1 MIMRLKKALAGLLA
15 AVLTVTSASFG
26 VYAET
31 AFGEPGGADNSV
43 STENELYLV
52 QPEAGYL
59 KAGDLNDVVPEIS
72 VYSIRPN
79 AGFKTSYYDQL
90 DEVSQKIYSNLRTVY
105 SEGGHGKEVDLIEMI
120 PEKARRYTGLTGTT
134 NGDQLTLSED
144 SEGRIM
150 ADLDRKSV
158 V

>member
-1 MIMRLKKALAGLLA
+1 MRLKKALAGLLA

-59 KAGDLNDVVPEIS
+59 KMKQHIA
-72 VYSIRPN
+72 
-79 AGFKTSYYDQL
+79 YYING
-90 DEVSQKIYSNLRTVY
+90 EVCQK
-105 SEGGHGKEVDLIEMI
+105 
-120 PEKARRYTGLTGTT
+120 
-134 NGDQLTLSED
+134 
-144 SEGRIM
+144 
-150 ADLDRKSV
+150 ADI
-158 V
+158 